1 MGWELDVL
9 TAKESGLCLFLQEEC
24 CFYVNHS
31 RIVRNKIQGLQSDIQ
46 NFWECEVSSFGIFKN
61 PMRILILTFIMPFLV
76 VFLALLFTLWLIN
89 FHFYIPSKININ
101 FFLTKLIISSHYM
114 ITREHIVLGRATLQ
128 HGWSIAG

>member
-1 MGWELDVL
+1 
-9 TAKESGLCLFLQEEC
+9 
-24 CFYVNHS
+24 
-31 RIVRNKIQGLQSDIQ
+31 VRNKIQGLQSDIQ